1 LLRFLVRTWISK
13 EDGQRPVYDL
23 WCRFLLVGPV
33 CFALYLYTSDCT
45 IALKECA
52 FSTASRF
59 EFRVSHCAACGSHLL
74 VAFLTMPAIL
84 SGSSHQTCP
93 LSSLKHFCRGV
104 CVCVCV
110 CVWAC
115 IRWHILNAHQMDTED
130 ALNLLQCK
138 SRRKHH
144 RQAHPQ
150 YRLFY
155 YIADRDIPLIEAS
168 LIVANERCR
177 VSAIDLS
184 HHRIP
189 RPRNRT
195 PSANDMQ
202 QSRIIVN

>member
-110 CVWAC
+110 CALYVYVRASIIYVC
-115 IRWHILNAHQMDTED
+115 IDTWRENARS
-130 ALNLLQCK
+130 
-138 SRRKHH
+138 SRVQICWRSTCSRKTC
-144 RQAHPQ
+144 A
-150 YRLFY
+150 
-155 YIADRDIPLIEAS
+155 IPTKGIS
-168 LIVANERCR
+168 
-177 VSAIDLS
+177 
-184 HHRIP
+184 
-189 RPRNRT
+189 
-195 PSANDMQ
+195 
-202 QSRIIVN
+202 